1 MSNDNTESFLYLS
14 PDPVSAHAP
23 RIATSVEKTQN
34 LLNMAEA
41 MDLSHSYKNEETRQN
56 SRKSRGSPGA
66 TKQPSGSAL
75 HKHILART
83 GSLEVSPGFLNH
95 STPVAKMAGGR
106 PKMGEKVV
114 NSGRANTRT
123 VSAFGSPSSDDEISF
138 GDGVLRADSQLREL
152 EKIVGLAP
160 KTARSGLLE
169 HLQVESQAYLR
180 RFLSGKVPE
189 HRSKQVLD
197 GILDLDLLPDQTFDH
212 PGPQAA
218 SPGTT
223 PPSSRGM
230 DFFVATGVSED
241 RHKPLDYPPIE
252 PIQTVPVASN
262 EGLALGQRDLERE
275 KQDLELFVSRLEKV
289 QDAFLSLTKEQ
300 ERKIALQEERIVD
313 LENQVRLLSEGSKES
328 EDSTVL
334 DESEVLKEST
344 IPEESRVLRESIIP
358 EQSKLSDNCKP
369 HDGTKP
375 SEEGSDSSQQ
385 NSGFG
390 RICPLDPITAE
401 TLLDEFKSL
410 YQRLHLEL
418 VDEVSDAEC
427 RNVLKC
433 VMLSLAFADFDHL
446 PAKSQQLGVFLQ
458 LVSKFLDLIHG
469 ELYGEMSTKPL
480 DYLYNYEMDVN
491 DGLKEC
497 LAGMTSLLTDRIHGE
512 L

>member
-14 PDPVSAHAP
+14 PDPVSAHAL
-23 RIATSVEKTQN
+23 RIPTSVEKTQN

-114 NSGRANTRT
+114 NNGRANTRT

-180 RFLSGKVPE
+180 RFLSGKAPE

-197 GILDLDLLPDQTFDH
+197 GVLDLDLLPDQTFDH

-230 DFFVATGVSED
+230 DYFVATGVSED

-252 PIQTVPVASN
+252 PIQTVPAASN
-262 EGLALGQRDLERE
+262 EGLALGQKDLERGM
-275 KQDLELFVSRLEKV
+275 QDLELFVSRLEKV
-289 QDAFLSLTKEQ
+289 QDAFLSLTKQQ
-300 ERKIALQEERIVD
+300 ERKIALQEERIED
-313 LENQVRLLSEGSKES
+313 LENQVRLLSEGRKDP
-328 EDSTVL
+328 EDSPVS
-334 DESEVLKEST
+334 DESEVLRES
-344 IPEESRVLRESIIP
+344 IVPEESEVLRESNIY
-358 EQSKLSDNCKP
+358 EQSKLSDDCKP
-369 HDGTKP
+369 HEETQF
-375 SEEGSDSSQQ
+375 SEEESDRQG
-385 NSGFG
+385 SGFG

-418 VDEVSDAEC
+418 VDEVSNAEC

-497 LAGMTSLLTDRIHGE
+497 LAGMTSLLTDRIRGE